1 MKAAEKSH
9 IILIGATRLTPD
21 FLKKPMEA
29 SDNGKP
35 SLKPLNPWREVT
47 AHLGFHIW
55 WTIFQTWRWNENIFR
70 ETKTDRIYH
79 QQNSLKLEKGKW
91 SRWKPRSGER
101 NASTEDSE
109 MQLHVSWGPLGA
121 LWWWLVGFATCGRW
135 RHWDGRRTED
145 TEEVGGVRVVMSS
158 HHHRRD
164 KDAILRWVVL
174 SRGCTPVTRWH
185 WKDSTE
191 PTL

>member
-29 SDNGKP
+29 SDNGKS

-70 ETKTDRIYH
+70 ETKTDRIHH

-91 SRWKPRSGER
+91 SRWKHRSGER
-101 NASTEDSE
+101 N
-109 MQLHVSWGPLGA
+109 VA
-121 LWWWLVGFATCGRW
+121 L
-135 RHWDGRRTED
+135 RRVRCSYMSVEGD
-145 TEEVGGVRVVMSS
+145 CEPIVMIGGVCDTRQVKILGRQA
-158 HHHRRD
+158 HRRHGGGG
-164 KDAILRWVVL
+164 W
-174 SRGCTPVTRWH
+174 C
-185 WKDSTE
+185 
-191 PTL
+191 